1 MSYCLFIYIFIFQ
14 GFPIHMNLAVH
25 QRNIYDE
32 QKTAIQTIQ
41 RLKEQ
46 NHALTEVLNKSI
58 LYQVYF

>member
-1 MSYCLFIYIFIFQ
+1 MIYFLFIYLFQ

-32 QKTAIQTIQ
+32 QKTAVQTIQ

-46 NHALTEVLNKSI
+46 NHALTEVLNE
-58 LYQVYF
+58 LYFISVLLQS

>member
-1 MSYCLFIYIFIFQ
+1 MIYFLFIYLFQ

-32 QKTAIQTIQ
+32 QKTAVQTIQ

-46 NHALTEVLNKSI
+46 NHALTEVLNE
-58 LYQVYF
+58 LYFISVLFQS

>member
-1 MSYCLFIYIFIFQ
+1 
-14 GFPIHMNLAVH
+14 MNLAVH

-32 QKTAIQTIQ
+32 QKTAVQTIQ

-58 LYQVYF
+58 LYQFY